1 MGLFGG
7 PIFWTLER
15 DFFPRQ
21 SASQA
26 MGFWRWLNYANEDAT
41 NPLLLNM
48 DETSVAL
55 RPRAEHGTVATR
67 LKKPGSRAIDA
78 ASLQEMRT
86 RFTLMCTICGDTRI
100 QPFLPQVLLTNGR
113 VFGRKP
119 TIPHLKGNLVMWT
132 QQSAWASQGT
142 LRRYLSLLGR
152 RLQDV
157 APGRDYLLL
166 LDCVPCHVH
175 ESIKRQATLS
185 HIRLLYVAAG
195 LTRLLQ
201 PADVAVFGQLKQKFA
216 ELYQAKKADN
226 TAGKVLPL
234 EWLHVLGSAVQA
246 ILPAVKWS
254 HAFGKVGALNHQTD
268 VPASVY
274 AELGWCS
281 PPKIP
286 DGPPTEM
293 EARAVFPKGRN
304 LNVMAYVMWK
314 KFEAP
319 IRLHKGKRIRT
330 ID

>member
-1 MGLFGG
+1 
-7 PIFWTLER
+7 
-15 DFFPRQ
+15 
-21 SASQA
+21 
-26 MGFWRWLNYANEDAT
+26 MGFWRWLNYANKDAS

-55 RPRAEHGTVATR
+55 RPRADLGAVATR
-67 LKKPGSRAIDA
+67 LKKPGSRAVDA

-100 QPFLPQVLLTNGR
+100 QPYLPQVLLTNGR

-119 TIPHLKGNLVMWT
+119 KIPHLKGNLVTWT

-142 LRRYLSLLGR
+142 LRKYLSLLGT

-157 APGRDYLLL
+157 APGRDYVLL
-166 LDCVPCHVH
+166 LDCAPCHVH
-175 ESIKRQATLS
+175 DSIRSQAKFS
-185 HIRLLYVAAG
+185 KIRLIYIAAG

-201 PADVAVFGQLKQKFA
+201 PADVSVFGQLKQKFA
-216 ELYQAKKADN
+216 ELYQAKKADD
-226 TAGKVLPL
+226 TSGKVQPL
-234 EWLHVLGSAVQA
+234 EWLDVLGSTLQT
-246 ILPAVKWS
+246 ILPAVRWS
-254 HAFGKVGALNHQTD
+254 HAFRKIGALNHQAD
-268 VPASVY
+268 VPPSVY
-274 AELGWCS
+274 AELGWS
-281 PPKIP
+281 TPPKIP

-314 KFEAP
+314 KFVEP